1 MEGGESWADHTQ
13 YLITKIT
20 DPVPPATEFTPE
32 WAESQVVWRN
42 KHEFMKLE
50 LGALDRLNVRSLKKS
65 EKADPVQSGS

>member
-1 MEGGESWADHTQ
+1 MWSCADREQ

-20 DPVPPATEFTPE
+20 DPVPPAAEFTPE

-50 LGALDRLNVRSLKKS
+50 LGALDRLNIRSLKKS
-65 EKADPVQSGS
+65 EKADPVQS